1 MTKYCVSTFP
11 LGEFGLGDF
20 LGDLA
25 DIGIST
31 IELGKTHFEG
41 LDAPTAVSLQADN
54 GLRFKST
61 LTTEDIAGPNGLAE
75 QMAVLDRAEELSIPT
90 VSISS
95 GGSEESDEA
104 AIDLIID
111 RLKTLTQEAEN
122 RNLKL
127 SFYSHQG
134 WMAYNLERCERIFE
148 AIQSDSFGY
157 YYCPYHFHI
166 AGDDPVVA
174 LERLAERLSSVYFDC
189 GWDFTNTTEPLW
201 EQDKIDYGAVCRA
214 IQKSGYDGEIMLI
227 YFAENAETPGP
238 IVKGIEDARAVVDK
252 LME

>member
-31 IELGKTHFEG
+31 IELGKTHLEG
-41 LDAPTAVSLQADN
+41 LDASTAVSLQADT

-61 LTTEDIAGPNGLAE
+61 LTTEDIAGPNGLAQ
-75 QMAVLDRAEELSIPT
+75 QMAVLDRAQELSIPT

-95 GGSEESDEA
+95 GGSEDSSEA
-104 AIDLIID
+104 EIDTIIG
-111 RLKTLTQEAEN
+111 RLKTLTQEAEK
-122 RNLKL
+122 RKLKL
-127 SFYSHQG
+127 SFYSHRG
-134 WMAYNLERCERIFE
+134 WMAYNLERCERIFD

-174 LERLAERLSSVYFDC
+174 LERLGERLASVYFDC
-189 GWDFTNTTEPLW
+189 GWDFQDTTAPLW
-201 EQDKIDYGAVCRA
+201 EQDELDYGAVCKA
-214 IQKSGYDGEIMLI
+214 IQRTGFEGEIMLI
-227 YFAENAETPGP
+227 YFAEKVETPEP
-238 IVKGIEDARAVVDK
+238 IIRGIEEARNVVDG
-252 LME
+252 LMA